1 MKYYNNPKF
10 SKREH
15 ELDES
20 LVKKIMTKGTHE
32 RTEAICA
39 IAMVVIAVLFIFAY
53 GFIITVFGPSALVI
67 NKP

>member
-10 SKREH
+10 AKREH

-32 RTEAICA
+32 RREFLSAVAI
-39 IAMVVIAVLFIFAY
+39 IVLAVGFLFFY
-53 GFIITVFGPSALVI
+53 GFMITVFG
-67 NKP
+67 N